1 MPDFLTELL
10 AALGVALRADVNA
23 LEVVLLVAAG
33 LCVNRGWLGARPWC
47 GALENAGRRLAR
59 RPRLAV
65 LGMISLAVVA
75 RLALLPLVPLPHSGG
90 SDEFSHLLLG
100 DTLAHGRLTNPSHPM
115 WMHFESRHILQQPT
129 YNSMYFP
136 GQGAFL
142 ALGKTLFGHPW
153 AGVLASTALLCGAIT
168 WMLQG
173 WFSPGWA
180 LAGGLLA
187 ILRIGLVSYWAN
199 SFWGGSVPA
208 LGGALVLGAYPRLRQ
223 GPRLAHAVLL
233 GAGLALM
240 AASRPFEGLAFAL
253 PVAVALGAWALSRGG
268 PGWRATAGRLVL
280 PVVLILGL
288 TGTAMA
294 VYFRA
299 VTGSPMVLPYQ
310 VNQRTYGWPMTL
322 VWQDP
327 PRVEHRHKE
336 LRDYYNWELTE
347 HESLKSPRAAA
358 VALMYKGVLL
368 WSFYLGPALSAPLL
382 LAFGSLGGRRMRL
395 VLLAGVATLAA
406 TLLEQSSYPHYVS
419 PATCVAFALIINA
432 MQQLA
437 QKDERQHQ
445 LACAVFAIVVVAVA
459 FRLAAKPIGAPLR
472 GPQLQMSWCCSDYRP
487 NDRWPFEQRLRAA
500 EHRHLVIVR
509 YAPEVKLHAEWVYNE
524 ADIDGSKIV
533 WARDMG
539 EAANRELIR
548 YYPDRQVWLGE
559 PDRQPPAVHGN
570 VGTDG
575 TFPGFPR

>member
-1 MPDFLTELL
+1 
-10 AALGVALRADVNA
+10 
-23 LEVVLLVAAG
+23 
-33 LCVNRGWLGARPWC
+33 
-47 GALENAGRRLAR
+47 
-59 RPRLAV
+59 
-65 LGMISLAVVA
+65 
-75 RLALLPLVPLPHSGG
+75 
-90 SDEFSHLLLG
+90 
-100 DTLAHGRLTNPSHPM
+100 M

-153 AGVLASTALLCGAIT
+153 AGVLMSTALLCGAIT

-187 ILRIGLVSYWAN
+187 VLRIGLVSYWMN

-240 AASRPFEGLAFAL
+240 AVSRPFEGLAFAL
-253 PVAVALGAWALSRGG
+253 PVAVALGTWTLSRQG
-268 PGWRATAGRLVL
+268 PGWRAAAGRLVL
-280 PVVLILGL
+280 PLVLVLGL

-294 VYFRA
+294 LYFQA
-299 VTGSPMVLPYQ
+299 VTGSPTTLPYQ

-322 VWQDP
+322 VWQNP
-327 PRVEHRHKE
+327 PHVEHRHKE
-336 LRDYYNWELTE
+336 LRDYYDWELSE
-347 HESLKSPRAAA
+347 HEKLKSPREAAFS
-358 VALMYKGVLL
+358 LMHKGVLL
-368 WSFYLGPALSAPLL
+368 WSFYFGPALSLPLL
-382 LAFGSLGGRRMRL
+382 LALGSLGSPRMRV
-395 VLLAGVATLAA
+395 VLLAGAATLAA
-406 TLLEQSSYPHYVS
+406 TLVEQSSYPHYVS
-419 PATCVAFALIINA
+419 PATCVVFALIINA
-432 MQQLA
+432 MHQLDK
-437 QKDERQHQ
+437 KDELKHR
-445 LACAVFAIVVVAVA
+445 LVRAVLAIVVVAVA
-459 FRLAAKPIGAPLR
+459 FSLIARPLGVPLMAPQY
-472 GPQLQMSWCCSDYRP
+472 GMSWCGSAYRSS
-487 NDRWPFEQRLRAA
+487 DRWPFEQRLRATQG
-500 EHRHLVIVR
+500 RHLVIVR
-509 YAPEVKLHAEWVYNE
+509 YGPEAKMHVEWVYNG

-559 PDRQPPAVHGN
+559 PDHLPPALR
-570 VGTDG
+570 
-575 TFPGFPR
+575 PY

>member
-1 MPDFLTELL
+1 MPDFLTESLV
-10 AALGVALRADVNA
+10 ALGVALRADVNA
-23 LEVVLLVAAG
+23 LEVALLVVAAW
-33 LCVNRGWLGARPWC
+33 CVHRGWLGAPPWC
-47 GALENAGRRLAR
+47 GRLESAGRSLAR

-65 LGMISLAVVA
+65 LGVVLLTVAA
-75 RLALLPLVPLPHSGG
+75 RLALLPLVPLPHPGG

-115 WMHFESRHILQQPT
+115 WVHLESRHILQQPT

-142 ALGKTLFGHPW
+142 ALGKVLFGHPW

-223 GPRLAHAVLL
+223 GPRPAHAVLL
-233 GAGLALM
+233 AAGLALM
-240 AASRPFEGLAFAL
+240 AVSRPFEGLAFAL
-253 PVAVALGAWALSRGG
+253 PVAVALGAWALSRRG
-268 PGWRATAGRLVL
+268 PGWRAMAGRLVL
-280 PVVLILGL
+280 PVVLVLAL
-288 TGTAMA
+288 TGLAMA
-294 VYFRA
+294 LYFRA
-299 VTGSPMVLPYQ
+299 VTGSPAVLPYQ
-310 VNQRTYGWPMTL
+310 VSQRTYGWPMTL

-327 PRVEHRHKE
+327 PRVEHRHKQ
-336 LRDYYNWELTE
+336 LRDYYNWELAE
-347 HESLKSPRAAA
+347 HESLKSPGAAA
-358 VALMYKGVLL
+358 IALMHKGVLL
-368 WSFYLGPALSAPLL
+368 WSFYFGPALSAPLL
-382 LAFGSLGGRRMRL
+382 LALGSLATRRIRL
-395 VLLAGVATLAA
+395 VLLAGAATLVA

-419 PATCVAFALIINA
+419 PATCVVFALIVNA

-437 QKDERQHQ
+437 KKDELKHRF
-445 LACAVFAIVVVAVA
+445 ARAVFAIVVVALA
-459 FRLAAKPIGAPLR
+459 FRLAAKPLGVPLR

-487 NDRWPFEQRLRAA
+487 NDRWPFERRLRAA
-500 EHRHLVIVR
+500 EGRQLVVVR
-509 YAPEVKLHAEWVYNE
+509 YGGSAKMGIEWVYNE
-524 ADIDGSKIV
+524 ADIDASKIV

-548 YYPDRQVWLGE
+548 YYPDRRVWLGE
-559 PDRQPPAVHGN
+559 PDAVPPIVRPYPAG
-570 VGTDG
+570 
-575 TFPGFPR
+575 P